1 MADEYNYPPLN
12 YFFEVKVGSFGGVDG
27 YFSEVEGIE
36 MQIET
41 GSDLKEGGNN
51 YEQYHLPGR
60 ATYTDLT
67 LKRGMVLA
75 NSALYTWC
83 EDVINNLGDKPIET
97 KDVMVNLLSKP
108 GTSSDGSVLITW
120 TFNKAFP
127 KKISFG
133 SLNASAGAIMIET
146 IVLVY
151 RSFKMT
157 RKT

>member
-41 GSDLKEGGNN
+41 GNDIQEGGNN

-83 EDVINNLGDKPIET
+83 ENIINNAGDARIET
-97 KDVMVNLLSKP
+97 KDVVVNLLSKP
-108 GTSSDGSVLITW
+108 GTSSNGSVLMTW
-120 TFNKAFP
+120 TFNKALP

-133 SLNASAGAIMIET
+133 SLSANDSAVMIET

-151 RSFKMT
+151 RSFNIQ
-157 RKT
+157 RA